1 MAKKKTKTLDQT
13 LSETLKQAIV
23 SSELSR
29 YRIAK
34 ESGVGAGILSRFV
47 NGERELKLDTADKI
61 CKVLG
66 LSLTKNEET

>member
-1 MAKKKTKTLDQT
+1 MTKKKTKALDQT
-13 LSETLKQAIV
+13 LSETLRQAIV
-23 SSELSR
+23 NSELSQ